1 MIDTIILAGGLG
13 TRLSPKLRGLP
24 KCAAKVG
31 GKPFLYWILKNLELQ
46 GITDVTLALGYKS
59 QYIINYINYVNN
71 TDFSFDFRF
80 IVEEELLGTGGAIR
94 YNLKSLSTK
103 QVLVLNGDSFT
114 RFDLKK
120 LLKIHES
127 NKAVATIQLTELE
140 DISEYGSVILDK
152 DRVVEFAEKT
162 GEKVPGLVNA
172 GIYILNNPE
181 ILDYIP
187 EGVVSLEKEV
197 FPKLVA
203 ENKLYAI
210 TDKDDLYDIGTPERL
225 KKADK
230 FFKDF
235 RRGKNDFS
243 EHIKKLSTEITYKS
257 YRRGLKPTIGRFN
270 SILEEKK
277 YACFN
282 HGYYRYGR

>member
-1 MIDTIILAGGLG
+1 MIDCVILAGGLG

-46 GITDVTLALGYKS
+46 GVKDVTLALGYKS
-59 QYIINYINYVNN
+59 QYIINYIKYYNN
-71 TDFSFDFRF
+71 TDFSFNFRYN
-80 IVEEELLGTGGAIR
+80 IEEELLGTGGAIK
-94 YNLKSLSTK
+94 YNIKSIPFSTE

-140 DISEYGSVILDK
+140 DTSEYGSVTIDK
-152 DRVVEFAEKT
+152 DRVIEFAEKT
-162 GEKVPGLVNA
+162 GEQVSGLINA

-197 FPKLVA
+197 FPRLV
-203 ENKLYAI
+203 ESNKLYAV

-243 EHIKKLSTEITYKS
+243 EHIRKA
-257 YRRGLKPTIGRFN
+257 
-270 SILEEKK
+270 IL
-277 YACFN
+277 
-282 HGYYRYGR
+282 